1 MEEQARSRVTREEW
15 AKRVERWRDSGLS
28 AAEFAA
34 ELGINARTLVYWK
47 YILGKEARGER
58 RVWPSRKARTLRA
71 ARKVFGKAPAPSV
84 VAPGL
89 VEVHAVSRDERFEL
103 ELGAGRRLRVPRTF
117 EAAELRRLLDVL
129 EAR

>member
-1 MEEQARSRVTREEW
+1 MEERARARVTREEW
-15 AKRVERWRDSGLS
+15 AKRIERWRDSGLS

-58 RVWPSRKARTLRA
+58 RVWPSRKARRGRT
-71 ARKVFGKAPAPSV
+71 ARRVADKAPASRTITTD
-84 VAPGL
+84 L
-89 VEVHAVSRDERFEL
+89 VEVQAVSGDERFEL
-103 ELGAGRRLRVPRTF
+103 ELGAGRRLLVPRTF
-117 EAAELRRLLDVL
+117 DAAELRRLLEVL